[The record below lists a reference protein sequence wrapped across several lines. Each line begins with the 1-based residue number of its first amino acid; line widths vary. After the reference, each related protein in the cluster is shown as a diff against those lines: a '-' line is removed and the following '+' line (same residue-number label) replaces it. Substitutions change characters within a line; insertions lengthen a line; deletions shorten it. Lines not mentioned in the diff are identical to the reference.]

1 MYIFIN
7 CVLSLIGRQANKLPS
22 WTNEKNEHRK
32 VINFTKTNCRIRNR
46 NTHHSDETS
55 KFGKK
60 YYGYHIST
68 QEGQFYSLGF
78 RQIVTKSDQDTYS
91 CFQQLLSDIE
101 EVSTS
106 STNDTAKIL

>member
-1 MYIFIN
+1 MFCLLLEDKQIN
-7 CVLSLIGRQANKLPS
+7 YYQGQMKRMNIERLLISQKQIAELE
-22 WTNEKNEHRK
+22 TEIH
-32 VINFTKTNCRIRNR
+32 TTLY
-46 NTHHSDETS
+46 SDETS